1 MNMPMT
7 PGRRIGPYEIL
18 GPLGAGGMG
27 EVYRARDTRLGRD
40 VALKVLP
47 EAFSSHP
54 ERLARFQ
61 REAET
66 LAALNHPHIAA
77 IYGFEEGEGT
87 SALCLELVDGPTL
100 AERIATGPLPI
111 GEALRIAAQVADAL
125 HAAHRRGIVH
135 RDLKPAN
142 VKLTADGAVKVLD
155 FGLAKSIEVG
165 PALPEEQTL
174 AVTRLGTVLGTAA
187 YMAPE
192 QAAGSEVDQRAD
204 IWALGVVLYEMVT
217 GTRAFPGN
225 STQEVLSAVMRAEID
240 WSGLP
245 SPLPVEMLDILHRSL
260 QCDPAKRPV
269 DAAEVQSALIAAAGS
284 SEATRSPSAPE
295 SVERSIVV
303 LPFANVSP
311 DPENEYFSDG
321 LTEEVIADLSKVA
334 SLRVISRTT
343 AMRLKGTDK
352 DLQTL
357 ARKLGVRYAL
367 EGGVRKAGTNLRIT
381 AQLVD
386 IASDRPL
393 WSEKYGGTLDDVFDI
408 QERVSRAI
416 VDALR
421 VRLSIEEDA
430 RLGTRPHGSGSG
442 YDTFLRARRDIM
454 TFSLELIDRA
464 AADLKTALAAHP
476 KDLFLLRGMGMAE
489 WQYVNAGHSTD
500 LTHLDRAE
508 SYARRVMD
516 LDPHGPHG
524 PMLMGYV
531 AIQRGNRRDWVRH
544 FGRAA
549 DLDPR
554 DPDALVWLALG
565 WVWGGFPQRARP
577 LLERLEFIDPLF
589 DFLHWCRGCVDVFE
603 GRFLEG
609 VDRFRRAAEIR
620 PQMIGWPMVTIQ
632 ALLMAGDIPGANSVL
647 NDAAPNPI
655 EHPLGR
661 LGRTL
666 LRAAQGERDE
676 ALDDETFLAH
686 MWNDLQYTWF
696 VAQSYALLGDRES
709 AMRWLRQ
716 SVERGFINY
725 PFLSERDPLLK
736 NVRDLPEFHE
746 LMEFVK
752 HRWETFEATVE
763 NPSH

>member
-1 MNMPMT
+1 MT

-18 GPLGAGGMG
+18 APLGSGGMG

-77 IYGFEEGEGT
+77 IYGFEQSEET
-87 SALCLELVDGPTL
+87 SALCLELVEGPTL
-100 AERIATGPLPI
+100 AERMETGPLPVA
-111 GEALRIAAQVADAL
+111 EALRIGAQVADAL

-142 VKLTADGAVKVLD
+142 VKLTVDGEVKVLD
-155 FGLAKSIEVG
+155 FGLAKSFEVT
-165 PALPEEQTL
+165 PVVSQEQTL
-174 AVTRLGTVLGTAA
+174 VVTRLGMVVGTAA

-192 QAAGSEVDQRAD
+192 QAAGAEVDPRAD
-204 IWALGVVLYEMVT
+204 IWSLGVLLYEMVT
-217 GTRAFPGN
+217 GRRAFPGN
-225 STQEVLSAVMRAEID
+225 SAQAVLSAVMRAEID
-240 WSGLP
+240 WSALP
-245 SPLPVEMLDILHRSL
+245 SRLPVAMLDILHRSIDP
-260 QCDPAKRPV
+260 DPAKRPV
-269 DAAEVQSALIAAAGS
+269 DAAEVQTALIAAAASSSGTTGS
-284 SEATRSPSAPE
+284 SVADNI
-295 SVERSIVV
+295 ERSIVV

-321 LTEEVIADLSKVA
+321 LTEEVIADLSKVTA
-334 SLRVISRTT
+334 LRVISRTT
-343 AMRLKGTDK
+343 AMRLKGTDT

-357 ARKLGVRYAL
+357 SRKLGVGYAL
-367 EGGVRKAGTNLRIT
+367 EGSVRKAGTNLRIT

-393 WSEKYGGTLDDVFDI
+393 WSEKYKGTLEDVFDI

-421 VRLSIEEDA
+421 VQLSVEEEV
-430 RLGTRPHGSGSG
+430 RLGARPHGSGSG

-454 TFSLELIDRA
+454 TFSLKLIDRA
-464 AADLKTALAAHP
+464 VADLERELSAHP
-476 KDLFLLRGMGMAE
+476 NDLFLLRGMGMAE
-489 WQYVNAGHSTD
+489 WQYVNAGHSAD

-508 SYARRVMD
+508 SYARRVLE
-516 LDPHGPHG
+516 LDPDGPHG
-524 PMLMGYV
+524 HTLLGYL

-544 FGRAA
+544 FSRAL
-549 DLDPR
+549 DHDPR
-554 DPDALVWLALG
+554 DPDALAWLALA
-565 WVWGGFPQRARP
+565 WVWGGFPERGRP
-577 LLERLEFIDPLF
+577 LLERLESIDPLF
-589 DFLHWCRGCVDVFE
+589 DFLYWARGCVDVFE

-609 VDRFRRAAEIR
+609 ANCFRRAAELT
-620 PQMIGWPMVTIQ
+620 PEMIGWPVVTIQ
-632 ALLMAGDIPGANSVL
+632 ALLMAGDIP
-647 NDAAPNPI
+647 AATSALEKVAPDLL
-655 EHPLGR
+655 EHPLR
-661 LGRTL
+661 KLGVTL

-676 ALDDETFLAH
+676 ALDDETFLDQ
-686 MWNDLQYTWF
+686 MWNDLQYSWF
-696 VAQSYALLGDRES
+696 VAQSYALLADREP

-725 PFLSERDPLLK
+725 PFLSERDPLLV
-736 NVRDLPEFHE
+736 NLRDLPEFHK

-752 HRWETFEATVE
+752 NRWETFEATIE
-763 NPSH
+763 NSEV